1 MDAYNIQKEIFKL
14 WQQLVNKSDAAS
26 ISKTWPEVPVYVNG
40 QPVINV
46 KIENNKIILETK

>member
-26 ISKTWPEVPVYVNG
+26 ISKTWAEVPVYVNG
-40 QPVINV
+40 HPVINV